1 MWHCNVRA
9 SSLACA
15 SASIVAQNASNR
27 KISARARG
35 HAALEGSIYRAENK
49 STDAPRFSGLL
60 LMTQPLSDQDAA
72 DTALPPFNNT
82 AEKATL
88 TGTLLHL
95 WPYIWPGDRAD
106 LKMRVV
112 WSMVLLLIAKLAT
125 LSVPFTFKWAID
137 ALTGADSAPIQSS
150 NWPLWLIASPLIMT
164 FSYGAVRV
172 LMAVLTQWRDGLFAR
187 VAMHAVRKLAYRTFV
202 HMHELSLRF
211 HLERKTGG
219 LTRVLER
226 GRTGIEVIVRMVIL
240 QLVPTVVEVTLLMA
254 VLLWQFDWRYV
265 LATMITVVIYM
276 YYTWLATEWRIEIR
290 RRMNDSDNEA
300 NTKAIDSLLN
310 YETVKYFS
318 AEEREAERYD
328 RSVERFER
336 ASVKTYTS
344 LAVLNA
350 GQALIFTAG
359 LTATMLMCAAGV
371 RSGNNTVGDFVMVN
385 AMMIQLYQ
393 PLNFMGMVYH
403 ETKQAIIDIEKMFA
417 VLSRNPEVKDIP
429 GAKPLVVSRGN
440 VRFDDVKFSYDPDR
454 QILKGLSFEVPAGKT
469 VAIVGPSG
477 AGKSTISRLLFRL
490 YDISGGSIT
499 IDGQDIRSVTQ
510 ASLRASIGMVPQDT
524 VLFNDTIRYN
534 IRYGRWDATDAE
546 VEQAAQMAQIDGFI
560 RMSPKGYET
569 EVGERGLKLSG
580 GEKQRVAIA
589 RTILKGPPILVL
601 DEATS
606 ALDSHT
612 EQEIQDAL
620 EKVSRNRTSLV
631 IAHRLSTIVRADEI
645 IVLDQGRIAERGTH
659 SQLLAAGGLCA
670 SMWNRQRE
678 AQEARERLALIAD
691 ENEAP
696 NRTPPPVEDTQVE
709 EPLAAPAAAAE

>member
-1 MWHCNVRA
+1 MAHTD
-9 SSLACA
+9 
-15 SASIVAQNASNR
+15 
-27 KISARARG
+27 SAR
-35 HAALEGSIYRAENK
+35 
-49 STDAPRFSGLL
+49 DAGEVPV
-60 LMTQPLSDQDAA
+60 SDQS
-72 DTALPPFNNT
+72 FGQ
-82 AEKATL
+82 ATL
-88 TGTLLHL
+88 TGTLAHL
-95 WPYIWPGDRAD
+95 WPYIWPGDRVD

-112 WSMVLLLIAKLAT
+112 WSVVLLLIAKVAT

-137 ALTGADSAPIQSS
+137 ALTGADTAPVQPS
-150 NWPLWLIASPLIMT
+150 NWTLWLIASPLIMT
-164 FSYGAVRV
+164 LSYGGLRV
-172 LMAVLTQWRDGLFAR
+172 LMAVLTQWRDGIFAR
-187 VAMHAVRKLAYRTFV
+187 VAMHAVRKLAYLTFV

-240 QLVPTVVEVTLLMA
+240 QLVPTIVEVSLLMA
-254 VLLWQFDWRYV
+254 VLLWKFDWRYV
-265 LATMITVVIYM
+265 LVTMITVVIYM
-276 YYTWLATEWRIEIR
+276 YYTYLATEWRIEIR
-290 RRMNDSDNEA
+290 RKMNDSDTDA

-318 AEEREAERYD
+318 AEEREASRYD
-328 RSVERFER
+328 RSMERYEQ

-344 LAVLNA
+344 LAVLNT
-350 GQALIFTAG
+350 GQAIIFTGG
-359 LTATMLMCAAGV
+359 LTATMLMCAIGV
-371 RSGNNTVGDFVMVN
+371 RSGHNTVGDFVMVN

-393 PLNFMGMVYH
+393 PLNFMGMVYR
-403 ETKQAIIDIEKMFA
+403 EIKQAIIDIEKMFS
-417 VLSRNPEVKDIP
+417 VLSRNPEIKDVP
-429 GAKPLVVSRGN
+429 GARPLIVSSGN
-440 VRFDDVKFSYDPDR
+440 VRFDNVQFAYDPER
-454 QILKGLSFEVPAGKT
+454 PILKGLSFEVPAGKT

-490 YDISGGSIT
+490 YDVSSGKIL
-499 IDGQDIRSVTQ
+499 IDGQDIRNVTQ
-510 ASLRASIGMVPQDT
+510 TSLRASIGMVPQDT

-546 VEQAAQMAQIDGFI
+546 VEEAAQLAQIDGFI

-569 EVGERGLKLSG
+569 QVGERGLKLSG

-589 RTILKGPPILVL
+589 RTVLKAPPILVL

-620 EKVSRNRTSLV
+620 ERVSRNRTSLV
-631 IAHRLSTIVRADEI
+631 IAHRLSTIVAADEI

-659 SQLLAAGGLCA
+659 SQLLATGGLYA

-678 AQEARERLALIAD
+678 AQEAREKLARIAD
-691 ENEAP
+691 DNEAP
-696 NRTPPPVEDTQVE
+696 NRAPPPVDDTLVT
-709 EPLAAPAAAAE
+709 PAAAE